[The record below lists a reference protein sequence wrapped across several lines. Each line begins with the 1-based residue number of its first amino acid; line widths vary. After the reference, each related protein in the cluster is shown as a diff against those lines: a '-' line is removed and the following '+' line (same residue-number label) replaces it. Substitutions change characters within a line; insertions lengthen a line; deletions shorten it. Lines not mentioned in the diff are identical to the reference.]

1 MGDFVQLTVSN
12 SQNET
17 ICMEKKF
24 PKDISISNLK
34 VGLSVCLSVFIQFV
48 SKIGLT
54 VLARSFLLRC
64 LRSESNCADC
74 VWSVC
79 GMDIELAQ
87 IKSLAMLMDIVLL
100 FYIFGVSGVCWNKF
114 LMDVVFSSL
123 FRSSR
128 NWK

>member
-12 SQNET
+12 SQNDT

-64 LRSESNCADC
+64 LRSESNCVDC

-79 GMDIELAQ
+79 GMAWHGHRTRAD
-87 IKSLAMLMDIVLL
+87 K
-100 FYIFGVSGVCWNKF
+100 IFG
-114 LMDVVFSSL
+114 DVDEHCFSL
-123 FRSSR
+123 LYF
-128 NWK
+128 WHF